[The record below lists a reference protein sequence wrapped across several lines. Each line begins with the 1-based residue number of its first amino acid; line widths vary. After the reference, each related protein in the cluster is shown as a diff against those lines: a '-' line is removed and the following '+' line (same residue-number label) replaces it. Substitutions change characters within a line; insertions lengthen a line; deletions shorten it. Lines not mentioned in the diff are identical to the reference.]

1 VQILAFDTATTVAT
15 AALLR
20 DGEVVGEARAAQ
32 AGAILVAADSLVD
45 DPARLDALAVG
56 VGPGSFT
63 SIRIGLAAARALAL
77 SLDLPVAGVS
87 TLAALEA
94 GAPGATPVIDARR
107 GEVFAL
113 VDGEERVLAPHELEA
128 DGRTLVGDGAIRY
141 RTLFCGAEIPPDE
154 SELHVPRARF
164 HALLARDFGAADA
177 VEPTYLRLPDVD
189 KAAAR

>member
-141 RTLFCGAEIPPDE
+141 RTLFRGAEIPPDE